1 MVDLQSLANGPHIH
15 GNPALRDLRH
25 EGTRK
30 KVAKARRDPV
40 PSGHVAA
47 PGSGPAGETCRS
59 CAHLARVEYAR
70 DYLKCGLNRHNWT
83 GGRKTDVRA
92 GDAACSKW
100 ESKK

>member
-1 MVDLQSLANGPHIH
+1 MIDLNALANGPHLA
-15 GNPALRDLRH
+15 GNPAAKRVNGVCTRAP
-25 EGTRK
+25 GTK
-30 KVAKARRDPV
+30 RREPT

-59 CAHLARVEYAR
+59 CDHLARVEHSR

-100 ESKK
+100 SAKK